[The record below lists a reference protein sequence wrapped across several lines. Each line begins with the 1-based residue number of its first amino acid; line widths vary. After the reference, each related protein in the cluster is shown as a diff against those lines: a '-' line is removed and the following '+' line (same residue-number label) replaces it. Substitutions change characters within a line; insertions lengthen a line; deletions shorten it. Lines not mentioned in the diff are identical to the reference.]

1 MRFRS
6 KIGVSERERRARG
19 HRSSQRIYGNHPMKS
34 TPEAKNGEERR
45 RFERVDITHQAQVL
59 VLDAK
64 DRKTGVL
71 RQLARGGFMM
81 EPEKNYSED
90 SKIYSFTIH
99 EPTEDIRVRVNARL
113 RFSDQQYAG
122 FEFVDLA
129 PESAV
134 AIVLIIGKYYEHTKA

>member
-1 MRFRS
+1 MR
-6 KIGVSERERRARG
+6 
-19 HRSSQRIYGNHPMKS
+19 P
-34 TPEAKNGEERR
+34 TPEVQNPEERR
-45 RFERVDITHQAQVL
+45 RFERVDIAHQSQVL

-64 DRKTGVL
+64 GRKTGVL

-81 EPEKNYSED
+81 EPDRRYDED

-113 RFSDQQYAG
+113 RFADHLYAG
-122 FEFVDLA
+122 FEFVDLD

-134 AIVLIIGKYYEHTKA
+134 EIGKIIGKYYEHTKV